1 MLKFTSL
8 QQKIITFV
16 IQGLTNTEIMK
27 KLRITENALN
37 QNLSAVYKQLK
48 PEVKQEVIQWRG
60 HNRSG
65 TRVVREFPG
74 TILKELLG
82 RF

>member
-1 MLKFTSL
+1 MLKFTPL
-8 QQKIITFV
+8 QQKIITFA

-48 PEVKQEVIQWRG
+48 PEVKQEIIQWRS

-65 TRVVREFPG
+65 TQVAREFPG
-74 TILKELLG
+74 TILKELLK

>member
-1 MLKFTSL
+1 MLKFTPL

-48 PEVKQEVIQWRG
+48 PEVKQEIIQWRS

-65 TRVVREFPG
+65 TQVAREFPG
-74 TILKELLG
+74 TILKELLK